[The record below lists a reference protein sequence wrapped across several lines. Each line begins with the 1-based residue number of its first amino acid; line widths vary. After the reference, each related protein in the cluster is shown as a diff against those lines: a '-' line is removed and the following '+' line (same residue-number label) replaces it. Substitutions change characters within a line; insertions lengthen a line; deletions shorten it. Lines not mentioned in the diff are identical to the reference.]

1 MAALDNPRHE
11 AFAQALAA
19 GSSLRE
25 ATRRAGLSTQHAPR
39 MRRLKGSRAIETRVA
54 EIARLARWGG
64 AVELADLFDLQ
75 VGLARRAAPEERD
88 AKADLSL
95 AKELLAEASKT
106 WERGPGARRA
116 AGVGPGGRPARIE
129 PPREAWALPPHL
141 TKEEWLAA
149 FAPKNA
155 EPG

>member
-19 GSSLRE
+19 GCSVRE
-25 ATRRAGLSTQHAPR
+25 ARRRAGLSAQHAPR
-39 MRRLKGSRAIETRVA
+39 MRRLKGSRTIETRVA
-54 EIARLARWGG
+54 EIARLTRWGG
-64 AVELADLFDLQ
+64 AVELANLFDLQ
-75 VGLARRAAPEERD
+75 VGLARRAAPEDRD
-88 AKADLSL
+88 AKADLGL

-106 WERGPGARRA
+106 WERGPGVRRA
-116 AGVGPGGRPARIE
+116 SGAQAGGRPVRIE

-155 EPG
+155 EAG